1 MEILTDLLGKKK
13 KLFTSDAQPNPAFR
27 NTFQTN
33 EFRCVLKR
41 IKLYDTCEEL
51 CLEEGE
57 CIASFELSLMNM
69 SNDDVEI
76 YCEDFM
82 LQSDKK
88 AVVYPLLLQN
98 DTLLDKVSIAPN
110 DVFDGLISFIAPT
123 NAKFLT
129 LKYQEYIEDWEGK
142 IYKLKYAIP

>member
-1 MEILTDLLGKKK
+1 MEILTDLLGQKKT
-13 KLFTSDAQPNPAFR
+13 LFTSDAQPNPAFR

-41 IKLYDTCEEL
+41 MKMYDKCEEL
-51 CLEEGE
+51 VLEEGE
-57 CIASFELSLMNM
+57 CIATFEIDLMNM
-69 SNDDVEI
+69 TNDFIDI

-88 AVVYPLLLQN
+88 EVVYPLLLQN
-98 DTLLDKVSIAPN
+98 DTLLDKVRIAPN
-110 DVFDGLISFIAPT
+110 GVFCGVISFIALT
-123 NAKFLT
+123 NAKYLT